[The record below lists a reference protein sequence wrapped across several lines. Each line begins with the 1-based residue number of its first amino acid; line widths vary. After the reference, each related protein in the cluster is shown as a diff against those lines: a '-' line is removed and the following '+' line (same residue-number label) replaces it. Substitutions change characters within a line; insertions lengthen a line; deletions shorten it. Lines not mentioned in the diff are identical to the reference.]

1 MGGKESKQ
9 RPEPVEGLDEDSC
22 LSVVPVFRT
31 SIRDSY
37 TVPRITTLKLKKSH
51 VWSVDSNILDY
62 RGFYVFRKTGSFL
75 NGILEFSDDAG
86 NVLANLEKKTTCRD
100 SIATVS
106 CNRISGF

>member
-1 MGGKESKQ
+1 MQ
-9 RPEPVEGLDEDSC
+9 
-22 LSVVPVFRT
+22 
-31 SIRDSY
+31 
-37 TVPRITTLKLKKSH
+37 KL
-51 VWSVDSNILDY
+51 NLILDLNLN
-62 RGFYVFRKTGSFL
+62 TISGSFL